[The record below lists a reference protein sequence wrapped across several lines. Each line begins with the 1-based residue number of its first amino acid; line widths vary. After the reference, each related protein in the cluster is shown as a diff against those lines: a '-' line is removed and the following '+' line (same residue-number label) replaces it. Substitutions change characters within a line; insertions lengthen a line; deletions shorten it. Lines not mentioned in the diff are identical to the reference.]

1 MGVSTF
7 TKFVLDDKKGV
18 VYIKGAA
25 LASAAVIKQQR
36 GSCVR
41 VYYYGDITIEGG
53 ITLSF
58 PEEHKGIGSLFIKYD
73 GHIYLDLR
81 LYSLT
86 ASDRLLDLGP
96 VGVFL
101 RSVGVVGC
109 NITVPA

>member
-1 MGVSTF
+1 MF
-7 TKFVLDDKKGV
+7 TKFVLDDKKSV
-18 VYIKGAA
+18 VYIRNSA
-25 LASAAVIKQQR
+25 LVFAEVIRQQR
-36 GSCVR
+36 GAYVC
-41 VYYYGDITIEGG
+41 VYYYGDITTEGG

-58 PEEHKGIGSLFIKYD
+58 PADRKCIGSLFIKPD

-101 RSVGVVGC
+101 RSVGGVVGC